1 MNQSYFY
8 NIINQ
13 VYFNKTLKNKRKT
26 KNKEA
31 AGVPTV
37 VQQDRRHL
45 WSSETQVQF
54 LAQHSGL
61 KDPVLPQLWHK
72 VAVMAVI

>member
-31 AGVPTV
+31 AVRLLQG
-37 VQQDRRHL
+37 
-45 WSSETQVQF
+45 EG
-54 LAQHSGL
+54 GL
-61 KDPVLPQLWHK
+61 ISRPGPSDNPSAPDLSLLKQ
-72 VAVMAVI
+72 AVNCQTTKLLGEL